1 MSDPADLQLELRA
14 KGAKFNPLELTLPEN
29 MLMEDW
35 AAVGRQLCRSDQV
48 LKWWLGDWAAFGL
61 RKYGQ
66 LKEFAA
72 ANNLNYGTLRNL
84 AYVSQAVELSR
95 RRDNVDW
102 TKHAEVAALKPRE
115 QTKWLDRIVEEELPV
130 AELRRQIRQS
140 QGTNNALEP
149 DGPAIKFISKACDDL
164 IHWLKNQ
171 PAAFWTPDRKAIWRD
186 RLAPLV
192 KFYDSLK

>member
-1 MSDPADLQLELRA
+1 MNDPLEIELA
-14 KGAKFNPLELTLPEN
+14 SKGAKFNPLELSLPEN
-29 MLMEDW
+29 MPMEDW

-102 TKHAEVAALKPRE
+102 TKHAEVASLKPAE
-115 QTKWLDRIVEEELPV
+115 QKKWLNKVSEQNIPV
-130 AELRRQIRQS
+130 AELRRQLRQAG
-140 QGTNNALEP
+140 GTHNALES

-164 IHWLKNQ
+164 LHWLQTQ
-171 PAAFWTPDRKAIWRD
+171 PAKFWTSERRQIWRD
-186 RLAPLV
+186 RLRPIV
-192 KFYDSLK
+192 NFYETLDE